1 MTTLTTKS
9 ETREDVEEGVGKL
22 ARVGFVSRGFVYC
35 LLGVL
40 ALQVAFGRGEE
51 RLDKDGALRAI
62 ARQRYGPLL
71 LGAVA
76 LGFAGYALW
85 RYAEAFLGDHE
96 LPKRAL
102 QLGRGV
108 LYSVFTITAIRLI
121 TGRDSGSS
129 NDEQAKSW
137 SARLLA
143 ESWGRA
149 AVIAIGVGAIALGAG
164 LAWRGARKK
173 FEKHLDLHGMAGWQR
188 EWLPRLGVAG
198 NAARGAVVAL
208 IGLFL
213 VRAAVRF
220 DPDEAV
226 GVDGALHELAA
237 RSYGP
242 VALSAVALGLVC
254 YGLFSFVEARW
265 RRVLGDD

>member
-1 MTTLTTKS
+1 MTTSTTRS

-22 ARVGFVSRGFVYC
+22 ARVGFVSRGVVYC
-35 LLGVL
+35 MLGVL
-40 ALQVAFGRGEE
+40 ALQVAFGQGDE
-51 RLDKDGALRAI
+51 RLDKDGTLRAI
-62 ARQRYGPLL
+62 ARQRFGPLL
-71 LGAVA
+71 LGAIAV
-76 LGFAGYALW
+76 GFAGYALW
-85 RYAEAFLGDHE
+85 RYAETFLGDHE

-102 QLGRGV
+102 QLARGV
-108 LYSVFTITAIRLI
+108 LYTVFTVTAIRLVI
-121 TGRDSGSS
+121 GRSSGSS
-129 NDEQAKSW
+129 NDEQAKTW

-149 AVIAIGVGAIALGAG
+149 AVIAIGLGAIGLGAG
-164 LAWRGARKK
+164 LAWRGARKT
-173 FEKHLDLHGMAGWQR
+173 FEKNLDLHAMRGWQR
-188 EWLPRLGVAG
+188 AWLPRLGVAG
-198 NAARGAVVAL
+198 NVARGAVTAL

-220 DPDEAV
+220 EPDEAV

-242 VALSAVALGLVC
+242 AALFAVAVGLVC

-265 RRVLGDD
+265 RRVLGDA